1 MLAYYTAG
9 QNNSG
14 CYSDLGYQVAL
25 ISFENLW
32 VPNITSNKVTFNLV
46 SCIKMVKLYRKLK
59 MTPIFSHR
67 KPKLLCRKPKTLPP
81 LKLGT
86 FYRFFREP
94 IIHLLLKR
102 KEKIKR
108 PVYS

>member
-1 MLAYYTAG
+1 
-9 QNNSG
+9 
-14 CYSDLGYQVAL
+14 
-25 ISFENLW
+25 
-32 VPNITSNKVTFNLV
+32 
-46 SCIKMVKLYRKLK
+46 

-67 KPKLLCRKPKTLPP
+67 KPKLLCRKPKTLLP